1 MTLHESDT
9 SHWGLFAF
17 ITEFFFVNCYFWNI
31 SLAKNLV
38 WRGMLIPSFG
48 VSTTILKPV
57 GFFCRWYKLNFGLL
71 QARLN
76 RWYKLNFGL
85 LQGQVKLYHFYEW
98 IVAKRQIFNFLYKF
112 LGITYWKR
120 HWTTILDTDL
130 DALLPFKWIWTRLTP
145 E

>member
-57 GFFCRWYKLNFGLL
+57 GFFCRWYKLNFGL
-71 QARLN
+71 
-76 RWYKLNFGL
+76 F
-85 LQGQVKLYHFYEW
+85 QGQVKLYHFYEW
-98 IVAKRQIFNFLYKF
+98 IEAKRQIFKFLYKF

-130 DALLPFKWIWTRLTP
+130 DALLPFKWIWIRLTP